1 MTEMKSEKYD
11 HWLFFKFF
19 KIAQKFRLTLKQAK
33 RMICDNALTLQKKNL
48 LLKMLFNREATMIWN
63 FSEMRKVKNI
73 VSSLQQIWMISHDEW
88 QTFNFSVFKTLH
100 QIIIDML
107 KNWIK
112 HDILKSCYDLYWNFW
127 FLIKKKFNQYHM
139 INAAMNMN
147 KIIIKDV
154 NLLSDVNEF
163 FEEFVDMIMIFLI
176 DLFSEYNQITLT
188 KIYQDL
194 TTFMTF
200 LRLLRQ
206 MTLSQD
212 VINFVAQFIKVII
225 KILKNL
231 LKICRSFLDDIEV
244 KRSKIIYDNTE
255 IASEVHQFMLKH
267 IKNLDFVLLNFELVD
282 CIISDEKLQFCMSSI
297 KIMKFVYDF
306 HDCRSKDFKII
317 KILE

>member
-1 MTEMKSEKYD
+1 
-11 HWLFFKFF
+11 
-19 KIAQKFRLTLKQAK
+19 
-33 RMICDNALTLQKKNL
+33 
-48 LLKMLFNREATMIWN
+48 
-63 FSEMRKVKNI
+63 
-73 VSSLQQIWMISHDEW
+73 
-88 QTFNFSVFKTLH
+88 
-100 QIIIDML
+100 
-107 KNWIK
+107 
-112 HDILKSCYDLYWNFW
+112 
-127 FLIKKKFNQYHM
+127 M
-139 INAAMNMN
+139 INAAINMN